1 MKRPNIAEFGYKIE
15 IAVPNSAISF
25 GSDEPMPPERISA
38 RFAEQLA

>member
-1 MKRPNIAEFGYKIE
+1 MKRPNIMKISYKIVA
-15 IAVPNSAISF
+15 AVSHLVISF